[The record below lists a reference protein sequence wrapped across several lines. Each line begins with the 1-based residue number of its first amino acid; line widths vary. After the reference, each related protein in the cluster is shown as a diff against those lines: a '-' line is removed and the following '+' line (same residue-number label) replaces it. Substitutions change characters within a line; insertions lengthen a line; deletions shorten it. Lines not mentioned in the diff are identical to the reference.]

1 MKLYQSDIHRLVSSI
16 CVRLWGTGGRVEATN
31 AKVPQDKQLILQMFT
46 LKRDWG
52 EADEARLSEDYESSP
67 TVLRGFQDACCV
79 LLVLLEETTIALC
92 DLMI

>member
-31 AKVPQDKQLILQMFT
+31 AKVPQDKHPILQIIT
-46 LKRDWG
+46 LERGWG
-52 EADEARLSEDYESSP
+52 KADEARLPEDYESSP
-67 TVLRGFQDACCV
+67 TILRGFQDACCV

-92 DLMI
+92 DLI